1 MSPMTSTRSPILKFA
16 IIPLVPVPI
25 PHQAARVLHSH
36 AIAACSAQIVREYF
50 MAQSINGAC
59 RPDTDLVSGYVL
71 VKAREG
77 PHFLGGASVSA
88 SQRSYEKHKSSRR
101 KSGKFS
107 CIQGE
112 KHPSLT
118 GKDHVGCHRLP
129 LQLQLQLQ

>member
-36 AIAACSAQIVREYF
+36 AIAACSAHIVREYF

-59 RPDTDLVSGYVL
+59 RPGTDLVPGSVL

-77 PHFLGGASVSA
+77 PDFLGGASVSA
-88 SQRSYEKHKSSRR
+88 SQRTYRKTQVVTRKKQEIKLYSR
-101 KSGKFS
+101 GKTPVIDS
-107 CIQGE
+107 EGQCG
-112 KHPSLT
+112 L
-118 GKDHVGCHRLP
+118 
-129 LQLQLQLQ
+129 